1 MQSVRIICANNAILD
16 TTFLLQLFVTLV
28 YQTVQNAS
36 VAVLAKPAVMDTTL
50 MGVSA
55 HLVMRTAKYAQ
66 YLRLCRFSVLF
77 VLLVLQPW
85 EQLA

>member
-1 MQSVRIICANNAILD
+1 MQSVRIICANNAIQD
-16 TTFLLQLFVTLV
+16 TTFLFQLFVTLV
-28 YQTVQNAS
+28 YQTVQNVS

-66 YLRLCRFSVLF
+66 YLRLCRFSVHF
-77 VLLVLQPW
+77 ASLVSQPW